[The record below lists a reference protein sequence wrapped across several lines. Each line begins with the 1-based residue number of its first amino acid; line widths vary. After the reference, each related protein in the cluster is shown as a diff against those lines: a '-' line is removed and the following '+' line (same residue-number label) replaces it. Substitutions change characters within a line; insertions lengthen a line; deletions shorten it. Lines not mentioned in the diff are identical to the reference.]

1 MFRQSQ
7 ELNQAIL
14 GQAENLIATINTGLV
29 NNFAQLNNPAI
40 NQLRFTTTSRE
51 FLVGLANIA
60 CTSDFEKQA
69 EVVSAI
75 MDLQGML
82 DNCKTIIDQTILN
95 FRDTVLAV
103 IRNLDRSA
111 VEHLPAAPKKEE
123 DELEAALRLSLEKSE
138 EELLAAA
145 LKLSLETD
153 TLQPGNRLIDEEND
167 DQKLIAAD
175 IVASLS
181 KEEIARLQKQDEDE
195 VKLAM
200 AMSLFTA
207 TNVGAIQPQEIQQQ
221 LPAVVVPVAAPI
233 QAAAVGNPVVFF
245 NNTRAIANNDLQ
257 EVRARGNIEREEV
270 IARKAIANQFR
281 I

>member
-1 MFRQSQ
+1 MFRQNQ
-7 ELNQAIL
+7 ELNQEIL
-14 GQAENLIATINTGLV
+14 RQAENLIATINTGLV

-51 FLVGLANIA
+51 FLVGLASIA

-82 DNCKTIIDQTILN
+82 DNCKPIIDQTILN
-95 FRDTVLAV
+95 FRDTVVAV

-153 TLQPGNRLIDEEND
+153 TLQPGNRLIDEENY

-200 AMSLFTA
+200 AMSLFA
-207 TNVGAIQPQEIQQQ
+207 NINVSSLQPEVQQQ
-221 LPAVVVPVAAPI
+221 LPVAAVPVLAP
-233 QAAAVGNPVVFF
+233 AVEVVEQPQVVAQNQEIPVVFF
-245 NNTRAIANNDLQ
+245 RREDN
-257 EVRARGNIEREEV
+257 ARLVIEREEREL
-270 IARKAIANQFR
+270 RKVLAQNKLKFV
-281 I
+281 

>member
-1 MFRQSQ
+1 MFRQNQ
-7 ELNQAIL
+7 ELNQEIL
-14 GQAENLIATINTGLV
+14 RQAENLIATINTELV

-82 DNCKTIIDQTILN
+82 DNWKTIIDQTILN

-103 IRNLDRSA
+103 IRHLDRSA

-123 DELEAALRLSLEKSE
+123 DELEAALRLSLE
-138 EELLAAA
+138 
-145 LKLSLETD
+145 TD
-153 TLQPGNRLIDEEND
+153 TLQPGNRLIDEENY

-200 AMSLFTA
+200 AMSLFA
-207 TNVGAIQPQEIQQQ
+207 NINVSSLQPEVQQQ
-221 LPAVVVPVAAPI
+221 LPVAAVPVLAPAVEVVEQPQVVVA
-233 QAAAVGNPVVFF
+233 QNQETPVVFF
-245 NNTRAIANNDLQ
+245 RREDN
-257 EVRARGNIEREEV
+257 ARLAIEREEREL
-270 IARKAIANQFR
+270 RKVLAQNKLKFV
-281 I
+281 

>member
-1 MFRQSQ
+1 MFRQNQ
-7 ELNQAIL
+7 ELNQEIL
-14 GQAENLIATINTGLV
+14 RQAENLIATINTGLV

-60 CTSDFEKQA
+60 CISDFEKQA
-69 EVVSAI
+69 EVVLAI

-95 FRDTVLAV
+95 FRDTVVAV

-153 TLQPGNRLIDEEND
+153 TLQPGNRLIDEENY
-167 DQKLIAAD
+167 DQKLIAED